1 MLYLDNAATTVR
13 KPLSVY
19 MSLIYNTLF
28 RSFNAGRGAHSRS
41 LKASE
46 IIIDTQEII
55 AQLLNIDNPQNI
67 AFMPNATYALNAAIL
82 GAHAGKHIVVSQME
96 HNSVLRP
103 VHSLGNYSIVPADT
117 EGRVSAES
125 FKSVITADTGLV
137 ICTHA
142 SNVCGTIEPVA
153 EIAAAAHEAGAL
165 FLLDA
170 SQTIGSEKIDNAG
183 INADFIAFPGHKG
196 LMGPLG
202 TGVLYVKDIN
212 TIDPVIT
219 GGTGSLSDSLLQPR
233 IMPDMLHSGT
243 VNTPAVAALGSAVK
257 YILKHREEIRCREAA
272 AVRAFEERL
281 RGINGV
287 KLYGNANKTG
297 ISAFNIG
304 NYTSD
309 EAEEL
314 LRGKIALRSGFH
326 CAPLA
331 HKALGTENTGLLRVS
346 FGAFDGID
354 KAKRAAEAVA
364 ALLFLCP
371 WLNCTKTNLF
381 FC

>member
-28 RSFNAGRGAHSRS
+28 RSFNAGRGVHSNS
-41 LKASE
+41 LKASG

-55 AQLLNIDNPQNI
+55 AQLLNVDNPQNI
-67 AFMPNATYALNAAIL
+67 AFMPNATYALNTAIL
-82 GAHAGKHIVVSQME
+82 GAHGGKHIVVSQME

-103 VHSLGNYSIVPADT
+103 VHSLGNYSIAAADA

-125 FKSVITADTGLV
+125 FKSVITEDTGLV
-137 ICTHA
+137 VCTHA

-170 SQTIGSEKIDNAG
+170 SQTIGSEEVDNAG

-212 TIDPVIT
+212 TINPVIT
-219 GGTGSLSDSLLQPR
+219 GGTGSLSDSLDQPR

-257 YILKHREEIRCREAA
+257 YILKHREEIRDREAA
-272 AVRAFEERL
+272 AVYAFEERL
-281 RGINGV
+281 MGITGV
-287 KLYGNANKTG
+287 KLYGNSNKTG

-309 EAEEL
+309 ETEEL

-331 HKALGTENTGLLRVS
+331 HKALGTADKGLLRVS
-346 FGAFDGID
+346 FGAFDSIN
-354 KAKRAAEAVA
+354 KAKRAAEIIA

-371 WLNCTKTNLF
+371 
-381 FC
+381 